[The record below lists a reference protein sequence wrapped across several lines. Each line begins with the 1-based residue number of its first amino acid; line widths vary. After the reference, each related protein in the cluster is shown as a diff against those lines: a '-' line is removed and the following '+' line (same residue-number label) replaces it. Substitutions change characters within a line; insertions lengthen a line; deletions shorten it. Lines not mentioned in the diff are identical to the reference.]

1 MLKVSHKI
9 TLALGLLI
17 GAFFLWLAV
26 RDVDFKQVVESLK
39 HANHWLALPFLL
51 SLGLF
56 YWLKAVRW
64 SYLLSPSKKIVPR
77 ELVPSMIIG
86 FAGNNILPVR
96 LGELLRV
103 YMLSK
108 EQHLSRSLVLAT
120 IVLERMFDAIS
131 ILILLTL
138 AMYFAS
144 VDATDLASVRLLL
157 LALVIITFVVS
168 YGVALAPQWLSDI
181 VSATMKIL
189 PERLQRLIVERFRH
203 LQLGFAALRHRN
215 KMPRILLNSLAQW
228 LLMSICVYLSIE
240 AFDLSVSPPAA
251 VLILGLIVAGISLP
265 AAPGF
270 VGTIEYCF
278 VLGLGFFG
286 VSASEALG
294 VGVFYHAITFVSV
307 TLAGTLYFR
316 RYNMS
321 MNELREGTIGVKT
334 PGN

>member
-1 MLKVSHKI
+1 MPKFPRKI
-9 TLALGLLI
+9 TLGLGLLT
-17 GAFFLWLAV
+17 GAFFLWLAL
-26 RDVDFKQVVESLK
+26 RDVDFKQVLESLK
-39 HANHWLALPFLL
+39 HANHWLALPLLL
-51 SLGLF
+51 SLCLF

-64 SYLLSPSKKIVPR
+64 SYLLSPSKQIVTR

-86 FAGNNILPVR
+86 FAGNNILPIR

-144 VDATDLASVRLLL
+144 VEATDLALVRLLL
-157 LALVIITFVVS
+157 LALVFITFVVA
-168 YGVALAPQWLSDI
+168 YGIALAPKWLSDI
-181 VSATMKIL
+181 ISATMNFL
-189 PERLQRLIVERFRH
+189 PQRLRRPIVERFHH
-203 LQLGFAALRHRN
+203 LQRGFATLRQRN
-215 KMPRILLNSLAQW
+215 TIPRIMLNSLGQW
-228 LLMSICVYLSIE
+228 VLMSLCVYLSIE
-240 AFDLSVSPPAA
+240 AFNLNVSPPVA
-251 VLILGLIVAGISLP
+251 VLILGLVVAGISLP

-294 VGVFYHAITFVSV
+294 VGIFYHTITFVSV
-307 TLAGTLYFR
+307 TLAGAFYLR
-316 RYNMS
+316 RYNTS
-321 MNELREGTIGVKT
+321 INELREGAIGVKT
-334 PGN
+334 PGS